1 MVDIKKDS
9 DEIRQTIE
17 MMYFAYRGF
26 TGVADNI
33 LVEYNMGRAHHRVIY
48 FVGRHPNMTVG
59 ELLDILQISKQSLN
73 RVLSTLIDDGF
84 VEQYL
89 DKADRR
95 KRLLGLTKKGI
106 DLEKKLTKVQTEFI
120 ANVFNQIDKKEITGF
135 QSTLFNMMNKKE
147 QEILKK

>member
-84 VEQYL
+84 IEQYL

-106 DLEKKLTKVQTEFI
+106 DLEKKLTQVQTKFI
-120 ANVFNQIDKKEITGF
+120 ENVFKQIDKNQTEGF
-135 QSTLFNMMNKKE
+135 ETTLYNMMKPE
-147 QEILKK
+147 EREILKK

>member
-1 MVDIKKDS
+1 MVDIKNDT
-9 DEIRQTIE
+9 DEIRKTIE
-17 MMYFAYRGF
+17 MLYFAYRGF

-33 LVEYNMGRAHHRVIY
+33 LIEYNMGRAHHRVIY

-84 VEQYL
+84 IEQYL

-95 KRLLGLTKKGI
+95 KRLLGLTKKGLE
-106 DLEKKLTKVQTEFI
+106 LEKKLTIAQTKFI
-120 ANVFNQIDKKEITGF
+120 ASVFKQIDKNEITGF
-135 QSTLFNMMNKKE
+135 QNTLYNMMNKNE
-147 QEILKK
+147 QEIL